1 LTSVKVEPRLRRHD
15 FVKCT
20 GVSLE
25 HLTISQGGEIMKI
38 QRVREIAR
46 ERGLQPGKAEK
57 EELIKA
63 IQRQEGNFDC
73 FATAYDGMCDQT
85 GCRWRE
91 DCFAAARSAK
101 NS

>member
-1 LTSVKVEPRLRRHD
+1 
-15 FVKCT
+15 
-20 GVSLE
+20 
-25 HLTISQGGEIMKI
+25 MKI

-73 FATAYDGMCDQT
+73 FATAGDGRCDQT
-85 GCRWRE
+85 GCRWRD
-91 DCFAAARSAK
+91 DCFAAARSGR

>member
-1 LTSVKVEPRLRRHD
+1 
-15 FVKCT
+15 
-20 GVSLE
+20 
-25 HLTISQGGEIMKI
+25 MNI

-63 IQRQEGNFDC
+63 IQRREGNFDC
-73 FATAYDGMCDQT
+73 FATAYDGMCDQPA
-85 GCRWRE
+85 CLWRG
-91 DCFAAARSAK
+91 DCFAAARSDK